1 MSSYKRVDLLSHSS
15 LRTES
20 SVRHSKISSCS
31 HGERDIDSLVHT
43 VLGLN
48 VVVCSMNPDLST
60 HFTEEEHECVL
71 LIRSCR

>member
-31 HGERDIDSLVHT
+31 HGERDIAEVIWEHIDSLVHT
-43 VLGLN
+43 FLGLN
-48 VVVCSMNPDLST
+48 VSVCSMDPD
-60 HFTEEEHECVL
+60 HR
-71 LIRSCR
+71 I